1 MTAAVTFISEST
13 STTETT
19 VVTESFQEIIS
30 SAINSPVNE
39 TDKLEIIIGAV
50 GKKAKDILPSL
61 GTAVLIFLI
70 GIIITRTILRIFK
83 KCMNKAT
90 VDTAATGFLSSIL
103 KVLLYVI
110 TIIIALSILNI
121 PMTSIIAVLSAAG
134 LAVGLALQNSLS
146 NLAGGFIILFSKPFK
161 SGDFVETNSAS
172 GTVESISILYTK
184 ILTVDNKTV
193 YIPNGKVADSQIINY
208 SEQNKRRVDFEFG
221 ISYSD
226 DLERAKEIITDLAQ
240 KHELI
245 LNEPEPPFVRLGVQ
259 AEDSLQIIT
268 RVWTAT
274 ENYWQVK
281 FDFTE
286 MVNQAFNEHNITI
299 PFRQLDVHIHKG
311 DTLE

>member
-1 MTAAVTFISEST
+1 M
-13 STTETT
+13 
-19 VVTESFQEIIS
+19 
-30 SAINSPVNE
+30 
-39 TDKLEIIIGAV
+39 
-50 GKKAKDILPSL
+50 LPSL
-61 GTAVLIFLI
+61 GTAALTFLI
-70 GIIITRTILRIFK
+70 GILITKSILRIFK
-83 KCMNKAT
+83 KCLNKANI
-90 VDTAATGFLSSIL
+90 DAAAIGFISSIL
-103 KVLLYVI
+103 KVLLYII
-110 TIIIALSILNI
+110 TVIIALSILNI

-134 LAVGLALQNSLS
+134 LAIGLALQNSLS

-184 ILTVDNKTV
+184 ILTTDNKTI

-226 DLERAKEIITDLAQ
+226 DLERAKKIITELAQ

-245 LNEPEPPFVRLGVQ
+245 LKEPEPPFVRLGVQ
-259 AEDSLQIIT
+259 AEDSLQIVA

-311 DTLE
+311 DSLK